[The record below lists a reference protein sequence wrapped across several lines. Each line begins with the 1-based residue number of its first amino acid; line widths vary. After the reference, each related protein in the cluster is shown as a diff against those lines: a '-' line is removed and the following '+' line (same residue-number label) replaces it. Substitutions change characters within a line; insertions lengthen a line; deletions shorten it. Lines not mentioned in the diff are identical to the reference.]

1 MPDLIIVDGSK
12 EQVKAVNQALKE
24 LGLTTTIIGLAKDEK
39 HQTAKIITSDLKELD
54 FQGQAKIKNFLA
66 NCQAEVHRYALN
78 FHRKLHRQS
87 ILYNKSP
94 FLRELREIKPP
105 KLKITKEC
113 SGCGDKFIFSSSED
127 YDYCSSCE
135 LNGSRYL
142 PGRKTENKCSECGD
156 GSGII
161 KFPNQPPRA
170 CKTCHLAK
178 IALLEQAKSQLPK
191 LEKSLEQ
198 ITQLKQTLAFTQ
210 NTAQNY
216 LQSLQSAQAKI
227 TELEEELKTKKIFTE
242 APEENSTELKTKI
255 QQLEDQI
262 LELRLEKIKDFGDYY
277 QKKQELETELELNI
291 NEGVNEIHR
300 LENKLIATNKKKLE
314 LQQKLSQAQ
323 GQNAQ
328 LELKLIDNQ
337 EPRINYEI
345 YPAQKPVQ
353 SASKISQSALKTAY
367 QKLAAIVIIPLTTT
381 PLPDIPFHI
390 PIELAGK
397 KGKILPEQI
406 RSVDKKRV
414 GKLIGS
420 KKILQPITAER
431 DNFQATQPLLEQK
444 ITDLETALLNLAKQ
458 KIKEAKVQE
467 LNNVEKNL
475 NDLARKFNELQ
486 AKKAKL
492 ERE

>member
-94 FLRELREIKPP
+94 FLRELRGFIYVIVIDNDVLSELFLTPFSLWSISQKPMTKRPLTINNKTPVGSEIKPP

-337 EPRINYEI
+337 EPSSFNY
-345 YPAQKPVQ
+345 
-353 SASKISQSALKTAY
+353 
-367 QKLAAIVIIPLTTT
+367 
-381 PLPDIPFHI
+381 
-390 PIELAGK
+390 
-397 KGKILPEQI
+397 
-406 RSVDKKRV
+406 
-414 GKLIGS
+414 
-420 KKILQPITAER
+420 
-431 DNFQATQPLLEQK
+431 
-444 ITDLETALLNLAKQ
+444 
-458 KIKEAKVQE
+458 
-467 LNNVEKNL
+467 
-475 NDLARKFNELQ
+475 
-486 AKKAKL
+486 
-492 ERE
+492 